1 MPERKAKKPSNGPDI
16 EANTATTALLII
28 DMINTFDFEGGPS
41 LLREALPAARRIAA
55 LKRRLKAEGVPVI
68 YVNDNFTRWQSEFR
82 EIVAMCGES
91 SSLGAPIVQ
100 LLEPEEDD
108 YTVLKPRH
116 SAFYATPLAVLLEQL
131 GIRRTI
137 ITGIAGD
144 ACVLSSAADA
154 HVREYEVSVPADC
167 IASITS
173 ARNEN
178 ALALMK
184 TAMNLDTRS
193 SRSLKP

>member
-1 MPERKAKKPSNGPDI
+1 MSERKAKKPSNGPDI

-28 DMINTFDFEGGPS
+28 DMINMFDFPEGPA
-41 LLREALPAARRIAA
+41 LLREALPAARRIAT

-82 EIVAMCGES
+82 EIVEMCGAS
-91 SSLGAPIVQ
+91 SSPGAPIVQ

-154 HVREYEVSVPADC
+154 HVREYEVQVPADC
-167 IASITS
+167 IASIS
-173 ARNEN
+173 QARNEN

-184 TAMNLDTRS
+184 TAMKLDTRS
-193 SRSLKP
+193 SRSVKP